1 MGFFE
6 LCIRR
11 PVLTTLLMA
20 SIIMAGLFG
29 YRMLPVSALPRV
41 DFPTINITA
50 TLSGASPEIM
60 AATVATPIERQ
71 LATIAGITSMT
82 SSSVSGSTQ
91 ITVQFDL
98 GRDIDAAALD
108 VQSAL
113 SVAQRNLPTEMTV
126 PPSFRKVNPADAPV
140 LFLSLMSDTLP
151 LSVVNEYAETV
162 IGQQIS
168 QIPGV
173 AQVNVFGGQK
183 YALRI
188 RINPEA
194 IAARGIGLSEINQA
208 IASATSNT
216 PLGIIAGPKQNLTL
230 DMGAQQADAK
240 KYQELIV
247 AWRNG
252 APIKLSD
259 VAIVENG
266 VENERIA
273 GWYNDT
279 RAINLAIYR
288 QPDANTID
296 VVDNV
301 KRRLPEFRA
310 SVPGAISIEVL
321 IDRSISIRNSV
332 SAVQR
337 TLGEAVV
344 LVVLVI
350 FLFLRSGR
358 ATFIPALAL
367 PLSIIGTFAA
377 MYVLGYSINNMTLLA
392 LVLCVGFVVDDAIVV
407 LENIYRYIER
417 GMPPFQAAIKGTRE
431 IGFTIISITVSLVCV
446 FIPVLFM
453 GGVVG
458 RVFREF
464 AVTISI
470 AILISGFVSLTL
482 TPMLCARVLKP
493 ADHDRKPGRLIQA
506 SERVFDWSLEKY
518 KQSLDFVLR
527 HRKATLG
534 ATFATLAVV
543 IGLYAWVPKGFFPIE
558 DTGFISGTIEAATDT
573 SFEAM
578 AERQREVAAIVRKDK
593 DVAYVVSI
601 AGATGI
607 SRTTNTGR
615 LFVSLKPRHQR
626 TESANQIIQR
636 LRGTV
641 AQVAGVKAFFQ
652 PVQNISIGG
661 TSARALYQYTLQSSD
676 TDTLYTVAPQMLDR
690 IAQIGMLRDVNS
702 DLQITNPQLTIDV
715 DSDKA
720 RALGIG
726 DDQIRSVLYSQY
738 GSRQVA
744 TLYTSTNQFQVI
756 VEVQR
761 RFQRDETDLSRTY
774 LRAATGQLVPLDA
787 IATVRRTVGP
797 LQISHQQQQPS
808 VTISFNLAPG
818 VSLSE
823 AVEAIQ
829 RVERESNLPASIA
842 SGFQGTAQAF
852 RDSLSSQPLLILA
865 AVLVIYIVL
874 GILYE
879 SFIHP
884 LTILSGLPSAGIGAL
899 LTLLLFGMDLSV
911 IAIIGIVMLV
921 GIVKKNAIMMIDFA
935 IERRRHGMGAQEAIR
950 EAALLRFRPIMMTTM
965 AAIFGTLPIAVGAGE
980 GAELRQPLG
989 VAVVGGLLLSQ
1000 LLTLYITPVIY
1011 MYLDRYDQKISGAI
1025 NEKEPELAQTPSG
1038 KRGGKDKI
1046 VAAE

>member
-1 MGFFE
+1 MNFFE

-11 PVLTTLLMA
+11 PVLTTLLMV
-20 SIIMAGLFG
+20 SIIMAGVFG
-29 YRMLPVSALPRV
+29 YRLLPVSALPRV
-41 DFPTINITA
+41 DFPTIDITA
-50 TLSGASPEIM
+50 NLPGANPEIM

-71 LATIAGITSMT
+71 LATIAGISSMT
-82 SSSVSGSTQ
+82 SSSTTGSTR
-91 ITVQFDL
+91 ITIQFDL
-98 GRDIDAAALD
+98 NRDIDAAALD

-113 SVAQRNLPTEMTV
+113 SVAQRNLPIEMTV

-140 LFLSLMSDTLP
+140 LFLTLLSDTLP
-151 LSVVNEYAETV
+151 LSMVNEYAETV

-168 QIPGV
+168 QIIGV
-173 AQVNVFGGQK
+173 AQVSVFGGQK

-194 IAARGIGLSEINQA
+194 IAARGIALSEVNAA
-208 IASATSNT
+208 IAAATSNT
-216 PLGIIAGPKQNLTL
+216 PLGVIAGPKQNLTI
-230 DMGAQQADAK
+230 DMGSQQADAK
-240 KYQELIV
+240 KYQDLIV

-252 APIKLSD
+252 APIKLTD
-259 VAIVENG
+259 IAIVENG

-279 RAINLAIYR
+279 RSINLAIYR

-296 VVDNV
+296 VVDAV
-301 KRRLPEFRA
+301 KKRLPEFRA

-321 IDRSISIRNSV
+321 MDRSISIRNSV

-337 TLGEAVV
+337 TLMEAVV

-358 ATFIPALAL
+358 ATLIPALAL
-367 PLSIIGTFAA
+367 PLSIVGTFAA
-377 MYVLGYSINNMTLLA
+377 MYVLGFSINNMTLLA

-407 LENIYRYIER
+407 LENIYRYIEN
-417 GMPPFQAAIKGTRE
+417 GMPPFKAAIVGARE
-431 IGFTIISITVSLVCV
+431 IGFTILSMTVSLVCV

-458 RVFREF
+458 RIFREF
-464 AVTISI
+464 AVTISV
-470 AILISGFVSLTL
+470 AILVSGFVSLTL

-493 ADHDRKPGRLIQA
+493 VDHSKKPGRFMRY
-506 SERVFDWSLEKY
+506 SEAVFEGALNGY
-518 KQSLDFVLR
+518 RRSLDFVLK
-527 HRKATLG
+527 HRPATLMV
-534 ATFATLAVV
+534 TFATLFIV

-558 DTGFISGTIEAATDT
+558 DTGFIQSTIEAATDT
-573 SFEAM
+573 SFEDM
-578 AERQREVAAIVRKDK
+578 AVRQQEVAAIVRKDK
-593 DVAYVVSI
+593 DVSYVVST

-615 LFVSLKPRHQR
+615 LFVSLKPRHER
-626 TESANQIIQR
+626 TQSANEIIQR
-636 LRGTV
+636 LRRTV
-641 AQVAGVKAFFQ
+641 QEVPGVNVFFQ
-652 PVQNISIGG
+652 PVQNISVGG
-661 TSARALYQYTLQSSD
+661 TVARALYQYTLQSSD
-676 TDTLYTVAPQMLDR
+676 TETLYNLAPQLQEK
-690 IAQIGMLRDVNS
+690 IAQIPILRDVNS
-702 DLQITNPQLTIDV
+702 DLQITNPQITIDI
-715 DSDKA
+715 DRDKA

-744 TLYTSTNQFQVI
+744 TLYTANNQFQVI
-756 VEVQR
+756 VEAQR

-774 LRAATGQLVPLDA
+774 LRASTGQLVPLEA
-787 IATVRRTVGP
+787 IASMRRTVGP
-797 LQISHQQQQPS
+797 LQISHQQQQPA

-829 RVERESNLPASIA
+829 QVERDANLPASV
-842 SGFQGTAQAF
+842 STGFQGTAQAF
-852 RDSLSSQPLLILA
+852 RDSLSSQPLLILTA
-865 AVLVIYIVL
+865 ILVIYIVL

-911 IAIIGIVMLV
+911 IAIIGIVLLV

-935 IERRRHGMGAQEAIR
+935 IERRRHGMSAEESIR

-965 AAIFGTLPIAVGAGE
+965 AAIFGTLPIAIGAGE

-1011 MYLDRYDQKISGAI
+1011 MYLDKYDQKIANVI
-1025 NEKEPELAQTPSG
+1025 NEKEPEVPQVPPA
-1038 KRGGKDKI
+1038 KRGGKEKI

>member
-1 MGFFE
+1 MTLYE

-20 SIIMAGLFG
+20 SIILAGLFG
-29 YRMLPVSALPRV
+29 YRLLPVSALPRV

-50 TLSGASPEIM
+50 SLPGANPEVM
-60 AATVATPIERQ
+60 AATVATPIERR

-82 SSSVSGSTQ
+82 SSSTTGSTQ

-98 GRDIDAAALD
+98 SRDIDAAALD

-113 SVAQRNLPTEMTV
+113 SVAQRDLPIEMRT

-140 LFLSLMSDTLP
+140 LFLSLLSDTLP

-168 QIPGV
+168 QITGV

-188 RINPEA
+188 RIDPDA
-194 IAARGIGLSEINQA
+194 IALRGISLNDVQTA

-216 PLGIIAGPKQNLTL
+216 PIGVLAGPKQYLTL
-230 DMGAQQADAK
+230 DMGMQQADAE
-240 KYQELIV
+240 KYKDIIV

-259 VAIVENG
+259 IAIVENG

-273 GWYNDT
+273 GWYNGT
-279 RAINLAIYR
+279 RSINLAIYR

-296 VVDNV
+296 VVDSV

-310 SVPGAISIEVL
+310 SVPGAINIEVL

-337 TLGEAVV
+337 TLLEAVV

-350 FLFLRSGR
+350 FMFLRSGR
-358 ATFIPALAL
+358 ATIIPALAL
-367 PLSIIGTFAA
+367 PLSIVGTFAA

-417 GMPPFQAAIKGTRE
+417 GMPPFKAAIVGARE
-431 IGFTIISITVSLVCV
+431 IGFTIVSMTISLVCV

-482 TPMLCARVLKP
+482 TPMLCARVLK
-493 ADHDRKPGRLIQA
+493 AVDHNKKPGRFMQA
-506 SERVFDWSLEKY
+506 SERVFEAALDLYRRTLDW
-518 KQSLDFVLR
+518 VLR
-527 HRKATLG
+527 HRR
-534 ATFATLAVV
+534 ATLATTVATFFVV
-543 IGLYAWVPKGFFPIE
+543 VGLYAWVPKGFFPIE

-578 AERQREVAAIVRKDK
+578 AVRQQEVAALVRKDK

-601 AGATGI
+601 AGATGS

-615 LFVSLKPRHQR
+615 LFISLKPRHER
-626 TESANQIIQR
+626 NESANEIIQR
-636 LRGTV
+636 LRRTV
-641 AQVAGVKAFFQ
+641 SQIAGVKSFFQ
-652 PVQNISIGG
+652 PVQNISVGG
-661 TSARALYQYTLQSSD
+661 VSSRALYQYTLQSAD
-676 TDTLYTVAPQMLDR
+676 TDTLYATVPQIEDK
-690 IAQIGMLRDVNS
+690 IAQLPIVRDVNS
-702 DLQITNPQLTIDV
+702 DLQITNPQLTIEV
-715 DSDKA
+715 DSEKA

-756 VEVQR
+756 VEAQR
-761 RFQRDETDLSRTY
+761 RFQRDESDLARTY
-774 LRAATGQLVPLDA
+774 LRASNGQLVPLTA
-787 IATVRRTVGP
+787 IATIKRTVGP
-797 LQISHQQQQPS
+797 LQIAHQQQQPA

-829 RVERESNLPASIA
+829 RIERDSNLPASI
-842 SGFQGTAQAF
+842 STGFQGTAQAF

-911 IAIIGIVMLV
+911 IAIIGIVLLV

-935 IERRRHGMGAQEAIR
+935 IERRRHGMSAEESIR

-965 AAIFGTLPIAVGAGE
+965 AAIFGVLPIAIGAGE

-1011 MYLDRYDQKISGAI
+1011 TYLDKYDQKISGAI
-1025 NEKEPELAQTPSG
+1025 NEKEPDVPPSG
-1038 KRGGKDKI
+1038 RGGQEKI
-1046 VAAE
+1046 AAAE

>member
-1 MGFFE
+1 MTFYE

-20 SIIMAGLFG
+20 SIIMAGVFG
-29 YRMLPVSALPRV
+29 YRLLPVSALPRV

-50 TLSGASPEIM
+50 TLPGANPEVM

-71 LATIAGITSMT
+71 LATIAGITTM
-82 SSSVSGSTQ
+82 SSSSTTGSTS
-91 ITVQFDL
+91 ITIQFDL
-98 GRDIDAAALD
+98 NRDIDAAALD

-113 SVAQRNLPTEMTV
+113 SVAQRNLPVEMRT

-140 LFLSLMSDTLP
+140 LFLSLVSDTLP
-151 LSVVNEYAETV
+151 LSVVNEYGETV
-162 IGQQIS
+162 IAQQIS

-173 AQVNVFGGQK
+173 AQVNIFGGQK

-188 RINPEA
+188 RIDPDAIALRGISLTDVQAA
-194 IAARGIGLSEINQA
+194 IAASTSITPIGVLE
-208 IASATSNT
+208 
-216 PLGIIAGPKQNLTL
+216 GPKQTLTL
-230 DMGAQQADAK
+230 DMGSQQADAA
-240 KYQELIV
+240 KYRDLIV

-252 APIKLSD
+252 APVKLSD

-273 GWYNDT
+273 GWYNST
-279 RAINLAIYR
+279 RSINLAIYR

-296 VVDNV
+296 VVDLV
-301 KRRLPEFRA
+301 KKRLPEFRA
-310 SVPGAISIEVL
+310 AVPGAIAIETL
-321 IDRSISIRNSV
+321 MDRSVSIRNSV

-337 TLGEAVV
+337 TLLEAVV

-358 ATFIPALAL
+358 ATLVPALAL

-377 MYVLGYSINNMTLLA
+377 MYLLGYSINNMTLLA

-407 LENIYRYIER
+407 LENIYRYIEN
-417 GMPPFQAAIKGTRE
+417 GMPPFKAAVIGTRE
-431 IGFTIISITVSLVCV
+431 IGFTIVSMTVSLVCV

-464 AVTISI
+464 AVTISV

-493 ADHDRKPGRLIQA
+493 VDHNKKPMKLLQY
-506 SERVFDWSLEKY
+506 SEAGFDWLLAQY
-518 KQSLDFVLR
+518 KRTLDWVLR
-527 HRKATLG
+527 HRPATLM
-534 ATFATLAVV
+534 ATFATLFIV
-543 IGLYAWVPKGFFPIE
+543 IGLYTWVPKGFFPIE
-558 DTGFISGTIEAATDT
+558 DTGFISSTVEAATDT

-578 AERQREVAAIVRKDK
+578 SERQQQVAAIIRQDK
-593 DVAYVVSI
+593 DVAYVVST

-615 LFVSLKPRHQR
+615 LFVALKPRHER

-636 LRGTV
+636 LRRTAG
-641 AQVAGVKAFFQ
+641 QVPGVQVFFQ
-652 PVQNISIGG
+652 PVQNISVGG
-661 TSARALYQYTLQSSD
+661 TIAKSLYQYTVQSSD
-676 TDTLYTVAPQMLDR
+676 TDALYQIAPQLEEK
-690 IAQIGMLRDVNS
+690 ISQLSMLRDVTS
-702 DLQITNPQLTIDV
+702 DLQITNPQLSIDI
-715 DSDKA
+715 DRDKA

-738 GSRQVA
+738 GTRQVA
-744 TLYTSTNQFQVI
+744 TLYTANNQYQVI
-756 VEVQR
+756 IEAQR
-761 RFQRDETDLSRTY
+761 RFQRGEADLSKVY
-774 LRAATGQLVPLDA
+774 LRAATGQLVPLEA
-787 IATVRRTVGP
+787 IATIRRSVGP
-797 LQISHQQQQPS
+797 LQIAHQQQQPA

-818 VSLSE
+818 VALSE
-823 AVEAIQ
+823 AVQAIQ
-829 RVERESNLPASIA
+829 QIERDSNLPASV
-842 SGFQGTAQAF
+842 STGFQGTAQAF
-852 RDSLSSQPLLILA
+852 RDSLSSQPLLILTA
-865 AVLVIYIVL
+865 ILVIYIVL

-884 LTILSGLPSAGIGAL
+884 VTILSGLPSAGIGAL

-911 IAIIGIVMLV
+911 IAIIGIVLLV

-935 IERRRHGMGAQEAIR
+935 IERRRHGMDAYEAIR

-965 AAIFGTLPIAVGAGE
+965 AAIFGTLPIALGAGE

-1011 MYLDRYDQKISGAI
+1011 MYLDKYDQKIAAKI
-1025 NEKEPELAQTPSG
+1025 NEKEPDVP
-1038 KRGGKDKI
+1038 KRGDQERP

>member
-1 MGFFE
+1 MSFFE

-11 PVLTTLLMA
+11 PVLTTLLMV
-20 SIIMAGLFG
+20 SIIMAGVFG
-29 YRMLPVSALPRV
+29 YRLLPVSALPRV

-50 TLSGASPEIM
+50 NLPGANPEIM

-82 SSSVSGSTQ
+82 SSSTTGSTS
-91 ITVQFDL
+91 ITIQFDL
-98 GRDIDAAALD
+98 NRDIDAAALD

-113 SVAQRNLPTEMTV
+113 SVAQRNLPIEMRV

-140 LFLSLMSDTLP
+140 LFLSLVSDTLP
-151 LSVVNEYAETV
+151 LSVVNEYGETV

-183 YALRI
+183 YALRV
-188 RINPEA
+188 RIDPDA
-194 IAARGIGLSEINQA
+194 IAARGISLGEVNSA
-208 IASATSNT
+208 IAAATSNT

-230 DMGAQQADAK
+230 DMGSQQADAS
-240 KYQELIV
+240 KYRDIIV

-252 APIKLSD
+252 APVKLSD
-259 VAIVENG
+259 IAIVENG

-279 RAINLAIYR
+279 RSINLAIYR

-296 VVDNV
+296 VVDAV

-310 SVPGAISIEVL
+310 SVPGAINIEVL
-321 IDRSISIRNSV
+321 MDRSISIRNSV

-358 ATFIPALAL
+358 ATLIPALAL

-407 LENIYRYIER
+407 LENIYRYIEN
-417 GMPPFQAAIKGTRE
+417 GMPPFKAAIVGARE
-431 IGFTIISITVSLVCV
+431 IGFTILSMTISLVCV

-458 RVFREF
+458 RIFREF
-464 AVTISI
+464 AVTISV
-470 AILISGFVSLTL
+470 AILVSGFVSLTL
-482 TPMLCARVLKP
+482 TPMLCARILKP
-493 ADHDRKPGRLIQA
+493 VDHDKKPGRFMRY
-506 SERVFDWSLEKY
+506 SEAAFDAALAGY
-518 KQSLDFVLR
+518 RRTLDFVLR
-527 HRKATLG
+527 HRPATLI
-534 ATFATLAVV
+534 ATFATLFIV

-558 DTGFISGTIEAATDT
+558 DTGFISSTIEAATDT
-573 SFEAM
+573 SFEEM
-578 AERQREVAAIVRKDK
+578 AVRQREVAALVRKDK
-593 DVAYVVSI
+593 DVAYVVST

-615 LFVSLKPRHQR
+615 LFISLRPQHERS
-626 TESANQIIQR
+626 ESANQIIQR
-636 LRGTV
+636 LRRTV
-641 AQVAGVKAFFQ
+641 TQIPGVNVFFQ
-652 PVQNISIGG
+652 PVQNISVGG
-661 TSARALYQYTLQSSD
+661 SVSRALYQYTLQSSD
-676 TDTLYTVAPQMLDR
+676 TDTLYNLAPQLQEK
-690 IAQIGMLRDVNS
+690 IAQLPILRDVNS

-715 DSDKA
+715 DGDKA
-720 RALGIG
+720 RALGIT
-726 DDQIRSVLYSQY
+726 DEQIRSVLYSQY

-744 TLYTSTNQFQVI
+744 TLYTATNQFQVI

-761 RFQRDETDLSRTY
+761 RFQRDETDLGRTY
-774 LRAATGQLVPLDA
+774 LRASTGQLVPLEA
-787 IATVRRTVGP
+787 IAAVRRTVGP
-797 LQISHQQQQPS
+797 LQISHQQQQPA

-829 RVERESNLPASIA
+829 RVEGESNLPASIA
-842 SGFQGTAQAF
+842 TGFQGTAQAF

-865 AVLVIYIVL
+865 AILVIYIVL

-899 LTLLLFGMDLSV
+899 LTLILFGMDLSV
-911 IAIIGIVMLV
+911 IAIIGIVLLV

-935 IERRRHGMGAQEAIR
+935 IERRRHGMGAEESIR

-965 AAIFGTLPIAVGAGE
+965 AAIFGTLPIAIGAGE

-1011 MYLDRYDQKISGAI
+1011 LYLDKYDQKIARAI
-1025 NEKEPELAQTPSG
+1025 NEKEPEVPQAPD
-1038 KRGGKDKI
+1038 KRGGKEKI